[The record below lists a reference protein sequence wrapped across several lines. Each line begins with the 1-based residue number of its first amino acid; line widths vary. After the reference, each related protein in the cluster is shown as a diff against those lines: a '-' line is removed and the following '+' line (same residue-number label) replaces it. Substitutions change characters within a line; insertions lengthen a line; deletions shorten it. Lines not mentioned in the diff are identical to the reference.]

1 MKTLKTVLAS
11 ALTAIVLSST
21 VFTSFAAEFKQPI
34 GAAAAKPEIKKVVIT
49 GNTKVFLVQCN
60 DEWVSMDESYLDK
73 VSIKQI
79 GNTLTISSSEELPA
93 VVTVYVKDIFR
104 IDAADK
110 AVVKTAGKF
119 KTKYMQVL
127 LKGDAVAR
135 IKTHSES
142 LYTVISDRG
151 NLELMGTTNSH
162 ILKACKVAKLKMD
175 KFAALQTERVTHESE
190 MAANDIPDYAP
201 VLAKSEA
208 PGH

>member
-11 ALTAIVLSST
+11 ALTAIVLSTT
-21 VFTSFAAEFKQPI
+21 VFASFAAELKQPL
-34 GAAAAKPEIKKVVIT
+34 GVAAANPEIKKVIVT
-49 GNTKVFLVQCN
+49 GNTKVFLVQSN
-60 DEWVSMDESYLDK
+60 EEWVSMDESYLNK

-104 IDAADK
+104 IDAADQ

-119 KTKYMQVL
+119 NTKYLQVM

-135 IKTHSES
+135 IKTNTES
-142 LYTVISDRG
+142 LYTVISDHG
-151 NLELMGTTNSH
+151 NLELLGTTKNH

-175 KFAALQTERVTHESE
+175 KFAALQTERITHESE
-190 MAANDIPDYAP
+190 LAATPASEYAP
-201 VLAKSEA
+201 VLAKHDA
-208 PGH
+208 PGK